1 MSPSEFPGAAKTPGG
16 VYELDLFDL
25 WDILWSGRWLVIL
38 IGGIATVLA
47 VVYALLAAEVY
58 ESRVVM
64 MPADDGKSGGGL
76 SALAGQFGGLA
87 SLAGIQLSG
96 GGSKS
101 SMALEVL
108 ESRKFTMD
116 FIQEN
121 NLLPILF
128 PGRWDEARQG
138 WVSEDG
144 EGNGQPPSLQM
155 AAVLLNAATKVKTDT
170 ISGATTLTVSWKDPL
185 IAADWAN
192 ALVRRLNNDI
202 RTRDVQEAEAAIA
215 YLEGLLADTTNVD
228 MRQTLYRLLESQT
241 QTVMLARVRPDYVF
255 RVVDPALP
263 AERRSKPARTVI
275 VLLGGVLG
283 GLIGIIAVFARYVA
297 TRYQLSRGGNLA

>member
-1 MSPSEFPGAAKTPGG
+1 MSPSQSPDVAKSPGG

-202 RTRDVQEAEAAIA
+202 RARDVQEAEAAIA

-263 AERRSKPARTVI
+263 AEMRSRPARTII